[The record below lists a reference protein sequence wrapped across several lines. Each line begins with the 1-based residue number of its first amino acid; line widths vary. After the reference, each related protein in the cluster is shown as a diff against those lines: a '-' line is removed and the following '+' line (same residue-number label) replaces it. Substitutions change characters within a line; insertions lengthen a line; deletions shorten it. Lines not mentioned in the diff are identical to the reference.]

1 MDDASDFWQI
11 VSGGRAESTRQRLE
25 RHDRRMSRL
34 YRLLA
39 LPLIIGGL
47 TVMLTPNLN
56 TWWNDRTLAHEAH
69 AVETLP
75 QDGIERQV
83 KAARDYNRRM
93 VGRQYQIGEVLNPDG
108 TRNADFTEDATYQ
121 RLLDSDASGTMG
133 ALLIPAIGVDL
144 PIRHGTGPDALDN
157 GLGHVHGT
165 SLPVGGTDT
174 RTVISG
180 HTNVAGKTLFTRLDE
195 LKRGQSFTISVY
207 GHDLHYRIVDIKV
220 IDPSDVDAL
229 KIVSGRDLA
238 SLLTCTDTA
247 NSRRLLVTGER
258 YTPRADEP
266 EDVDAKTGLADAAG
280 IGAVMLA
287 VGLPP
292 IHWTCGRRRV
302 VRHTTDPYR
311 PIE

>member
-1 MDDASDFWQI
+1 MDDMSDFWRI

-39 LPLIIGGL
+39 LPLIVGGL
-47 TVMLTPNLN
+47 TVMLTPGLN
-56 TWWNDRTLAHEAH
+56 TWWNDRTLTHEAH

-75 QDGIERQV
+75 QDGVGRQV
-83 KAARDYNRRM
+83 KAARDYNKRM

-108 TRNADFTEDATYQ
+108 TRDADFTEDTTYQ

-133 ALLIPAIGVDL
+133 ALRIPAIGVDL
-144 PIRHGTGPDALDN
+144 PIRHGTGPDSLDN

-195 LKRGQSFTISVY
+195 LKKDQTFVISVY
-207 GHDLHYRIVDIKV
+207 GRELHYRIVSIEI
-220 IDPSDVDAL
+220 IDPSDVNAL
-229 KIVSGRDLA
+229 KIVAGKDLA

-258 YTPRADEP
+258 YTPRTNEP
-266 EDVDAKTGLADAAG
+266 QDVDGRTGLAGAAG
-280 IGAVMLA
+280 IGAVTLA

-292 IHWTCGRRRV
+292 VRMTHRRRRI

-311 PIE
+311 PVE

>member
-1 MDDASDFWQI
+1 MDDMSDFWRI

-39 LPLIIGGL
+39 LPLIVGGL
-47 TVMLTPNLN
+47 IIMLVPNLN
-56 TWWNDRTLAHEAH
+56 TWWNDRTLTHEAH
-69 AVETLP
+69 AAETLP
-75 QDGIERQV
+75 QDGTERQV
-83 KAARDYNRRM
+83 KAARDYNKRM

-108 TRNADFTEDATYQ
+108 TRDADFTEDTTYQ
-121 RLLDSDASGTMG
+121 GLLDSDASGTMG
-133 ALLIPAIGVDL
+133 ALRIPAIGVDL
-144 PIRHGTGPDALDN
+144 PIRHGTGPDSLDN

-180 HTNVAGKTLFTRLDE
+180 HTNVQGKTLFTRLDE
-195 LKRGQSFTISVY
+195 LKRGQSFTIGVY
-207 GHDLHYRIVDIKV
+207 GRVLHYQIVDIAI

-229 KIVSGRDLA
+229 KIVAGKDLA

-258 YTPRADEP
+258 YTPRTNEP
-266 EDVDAKTGLADAAG
+266 QDVDGRTGLAGAAG
-280 IGAVMLA
+280 IGAVTLA

-292 IHWTCGRRRV
+292 VRTAHRRRRI

-311 PIE
+311 PVE

>member
-1 MDDASDFWQI
+1 MDDVSDFWRI

-39 LPLIIGGL
+39 LPLILGGL
-47 TVMLTPNLN
+47 TVMLTPGLN
-56 TWWNDRTLAHEAH
+56 TWWNDRTLTSEAH
-69 AVETLP
+69 AAETLP
-75 QDGIERQV
+75 QDRIGKQV
-83 KAARDYNRRM
+83 AAARDYNARM

-144 PIRHGTGPDALDN
+144 PIRHGTGPDSLDN

-165 SLPVGGTDT
+165 SLPVGGANT

-195 LKRGQSFTISVY
+195 LKRGQSFTIGVY
-207 GHDLHYRIVDIKV
+207 GRVLHYRIVDIAI

-229 KIVSGRDLA
+229 RIVAGKDLA

-258 YTPRADEP
+258 YTPRANEP
-266 EDVDAKTGLADAAG
+266 QDVDGRAGLAGAAC
-280 IGAVMLA
+280 IGAVTLA

-292 IHWTCGRRRV
+292 ARMAHRRRRI

-311 PIE
+311 PVE

>member
-1 MDDASDFWQI
+1 MDDMSDFWQV

-39 LPLIIGGL
+39 LPLIVGGL
-47 TVMLTPNLN
+47 TVMLTPGLN

-75 QDGIERQV
+75 QDGVERQV
-83 KAARDYNRRM
+83 RAARDYNRRM

-108 TRNADFTEDATYQ
+108 TRDADFTEDTAYQ
-121 RLLDSDASGTMG
+121 SLLDSDATGTMG
-133 ALLIPAIGVDL
+133 ALRISAIGVDL
-144 PIRHGTGPDALDN
+144 PIRHGTGQDALDN

-180 HTNVAGKTLFTRLDE
+180 HTNVQGKTLFTRLDE
-195 LKRGQSFTISVY
+195 LKKGQTFVIGVY
-207 GHDLHYRIVDIKV
+207 GRVLHYRIVDIAI
-220 IDPSDVDAL
+220 IDPSDVNAL
-229 KIVSGRDLA
+229 KIVAGRDLA

-258 YTPRADEP
+258 YTPRTNEP
-266 EDVDAKTGLADAAG
+266 QDVDGRTGLAGAAG

-292 IHWTCGRRRV
+292 VHMTHRRRRI

-311 PIE
+311 PVE

>member
-1 MDDASDFWQI
+1 MDSDFWQV

-39 LPLIIGGL
+39 LPLIVGGL
-47 TVMLTPNLN
+47 TVMLTPGLN

-75 QDGIERQV
+75 QDGVERQV
-83 KAARDYNRRM
+83 RAARDYNRRM

-108 TRNADFTEDATYQ
+108 TRDADFTEDATYQ
-121 RLLDSDASGTMG
+121 RLLDSDATGTMG
-133 ALLIPAIGVDL
+133 ALRIPAIGVDL
-144 PIRHGTGPDALDN
+144 PIRHGTGPDSLDN

-180 HTNVAGKTLFTRLDE
+180 HTNVQGKTLFTRLDE
-195 LKRGQSFTISVY
+195 LKKGQTFVIGVY
-207 GHDLHYRIVDIKV
+207 GRVLHYRIVDIAI
-220 IDPSDVDAL
+220 IDPPDVNAL
-229 KIVSGRDLA
+229 KIVAGKDLA

-258 YTPRADEP
+258 YTPRTNEP
-266 EDVDAKTGLADAAG
+266 QDVDGRTGLAGAAG
-280 IGAVMLA
+280 IGAVTLA
-287 VGLPP
+287 VCLPP
-292 IHWTCGRRRV
+292 VHMTHRRCRI

-311 PIE
+311 PVE

>member
-1 MDDASDFWQI
+1 MDDMSDFWRI

-39 LPLIIGGL
+39 LPLIVGGL
-47 TVMLTPNLN
+47 TVMLTPGLN
-56 TWWNDRTLAHEAH
+56 TWWNDRTLTHEAH

-75 QDGIERQV
+75 QDGVGRQV
-83 KAARDYNRRM
+83 KAARDYNKRM

-108 TRNADFTEDATYQ
+108 TRDADFTEDTTYQ
-121 RLLDSDASGTMG
+121 GLLDSDASGTMG
-133 ALLIPAIGVDL
+133 ALRIPAIGVDL
-144 PIRHGTGPDALDN
+144 PIRHGTGPDSLDN

-180 HTNVAGKTLFTRLDE
+180 HTNVAGK
-195 LKRGQSFTISVY
+195 
-207 GHDLHYRIVDIKV
+207 
-220 IDPSDVDAL
+220 
-229 KIVSGRDLA
+229 DLA

-258 YTPRADEP
+258 YTPRANEP
-266 EDVDAKTGLADAAG
+266 QDVDGRAGLAGAAC
-280 IGAVMLA
+280 IGAVTLA

-292 IHWTCGRRRV
+292 ARMAHRRRRI

-311 PIE
+311 PVE

>member
-1 MDDASDFWQI
+1 M
-11 VSGGRAESTRQRLE
+11 R
-25 RHDRRMSRL
+25 
-34 YRLLA
+34 
-39 LPLIIGGL
+39 
-47 TVMLTPNLN
+47 
-56 TWWNDRTLAHEAH
+56 
-69 AVETLP
+69 
-75 QDGIERQV
+75 
-83 KAARDYNRRM
+83 AARDYNRRM

-108 TRNADFTEDATYQ
+108 TRDADFTEDTTYQ
-121 RLLDSDASGTMG
+121 GLLDSDASGTMG
-133 ALLIPAIGVDL
+133 ALRIPAIGVDL
-144 PIRHGTGPDALDN
+144 PIRHGTGPDSLDN

-195 LKRGQSFTISVY
+195 LKKDQTFVISVY
-207 GHDLHYRIVDIKV
+207 GRVLHYRIVDIAI

-229 KIVSGRDLA
+229 KIVAGKDLA

-258 YTPRADEP
+258 YTPRTNEP
-266 EDVDAKTGLADAAG
+266 QDVDGRTGLAGAAG
-280 IGAVMLA
+280 IGAVTLA

-292 IHWTCGRRRV
+292 VRMTHRRRRI

-311 PIE
+311 PVE

>member
-1 MDDASDFWQI
+1 
-11 VSGGRAESTRQRLE
+11 
-25 RHDRRMSRL
+25 
-34 YRLLA
+34 
-39 LPLIIGGL
+39 
-47 TVMLTPNLN
+47 MLTPGLN
-56 TWWNDRTLAHEAH
+56 TWWNDRTLTHEAH
-69 AVETLP
+69 AAETLP
-75 QDGIERQV
+75 QDGVGRQV
-83 KAARDYNRRM
+83 KAARDYNKRM

-108 TRNADFTEDATYQ
+108 TRDADFTEDTTYQ
-121 RLLDSDASGTMG
+121 GLLDSDASGTMG
-133 ALLIPAIGVDL
+133 ALRIPAIGVDL
-144 PIRHGTGPDALDN
+144 PIRHGTGPDSLDN

-195 LKRGQSFTISVY
+195 LKRGQSFTIGVY
-207 GHDLHYRIVDIKV
+207 GRVLHYRIVDIAI

-229 KIVSGRDLA
+229 RIVAGKDLA

-258 YTPRADEP
+258 YTPRANEP
-266 EDVDAKTGLADAAG
+266 QDVDGRAGLAGAAC
-280 IGAVMLA
+280 IGAVTLA

-292 IHWTCGRRRV
+292 VRMAHRRRRI

-311 PIE
+311 PVE

>member
-1 MDDASDFWQI
+1 
-11 VSGGRAESTRQRLE
+11 
-25 RHDRRMSRL
+25 MSRL

-39 LPLIIGGL
+39 LPLILGGL
-47 TVMLTPNLN
+47 TVMLTPGLN
-56 TWWNDRTLAHEAH
+56 TWWNDRTLTSEAH
-69 AVETLP
+69 AAETLP
-75 QDGIERQV
+75 QDRIGKQV
-83 KAARDYNRRM
+83 AAARDYNARM

-144 PIRHGTGPDALDN
+144 PIRHGTGPDSLDN

-165 SLPVGGTDT
+165 SLPVGGANT

-195 LKRGQSFTISVY
+195 LKRGQSFTIGVY
-207 GHDLHYRIVDIKV
+207 GRVLHYRIVDIAI

-229 KIVSGRDLA
+229 RIVAGKDLA

-258 YTPRADEP
+258 YTPRANEP
-266 EDVDAKTGLADAAG
+266 QDVDGRAGLAGAAC
-280 IGAVMLA
+280 IGAVTLA

-292 IHWTCGRRRV
+292 ARMAHRRRRI

-311 PIE
+311 PVE